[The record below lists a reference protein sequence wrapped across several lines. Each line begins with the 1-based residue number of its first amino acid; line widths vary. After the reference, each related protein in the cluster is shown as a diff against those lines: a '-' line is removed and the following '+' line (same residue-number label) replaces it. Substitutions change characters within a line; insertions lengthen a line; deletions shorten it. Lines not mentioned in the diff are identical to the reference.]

1 MRKFVNHIS
10 LYSADNTHSH
20 SDWNVLRTLIQ
31 LNFKQLY
38 LIVYI
43 ASALHFQIKKT
54 FFNNVDF
61 KVFFCSSGIARFLR
75 PLVFF
80 FSFYENYSI
89 LSWSIWPKL
98 TFHCFSKKLKSAN
111 GKFHQIYLFLFIEK
125 WHLVKQ
131 IFCC

>member
-10 LYSADNTHSH
+10 LYSEDNTHSH

-61 KVFFCSSGIARFLR
+61 KVFFVLPVLLDSFGLLFSS
-75 PLVFF
+75 
-80 FSFYENYSI
+80 
-89 LSWSIWPKL
+89 
-98 TFHCFSKKLKSAN
+98 
-111 GKFHQIYLFLFIEK
+111 FLFMKIIQYYLE
-125 WHLVKQ
+125 VSGRN
-131 IFCC
+131 

>member
-61 KVFFCSSGIARFLR
+61 KVFFVLPVLLDSFGLLFSS
-75 PLVFF
+75 
-80 FSFYENYSI
+80 
-89 LSWSIWPKL
+89 
-98 TFHCFSKKLKSAN
+98 
-111 GKFHQIYLFLFIEK
+111 FLFMKIIQYYLE
-125 WHLVKQ
+125 VSGRN
-131 IFCC
+131 